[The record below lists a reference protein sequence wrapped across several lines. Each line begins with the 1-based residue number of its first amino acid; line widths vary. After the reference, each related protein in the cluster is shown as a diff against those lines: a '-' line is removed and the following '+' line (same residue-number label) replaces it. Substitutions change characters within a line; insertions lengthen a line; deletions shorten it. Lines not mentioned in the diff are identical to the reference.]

1 MSRFLKYAILT
12 AGLIISCKQNSQPVE
27 QVADEPVEVLPQPVY
42 RWGVNVD
49 SLDIVDG
56 IIGRNELLSSI
67 LSLRRMIRR
76 SDSSSLSLLIVPFS
90 TASKTALYAA

>member
-27 QVADEPVEVLPQPVY
+27 PVADEPVEAVPQPVY

-56 IIGRNELLSSI
+56 IIGRNELLSNI
-67 LSLRRMIRR
+67 LFKYGVSAQTIHFLDR
-76 SDSSSLSLLIVPFS
+76 
-90 TASKTALYAA
+90 